1 MGNKH
6 GKPRGSSGAKARED
20 LPDAPPRPQVAPPGA
35 PASSK
40 PSTAPAPAAAASV
53 GGKPPR
59 PSTHSSHLEFK
70 LSQLDVSTIF
80 APHEI
85 QAIRK
90 HLAGLLRQSETDAIM
105 IPKDEF
111 FRFLGTTPTSLYTN
125 RLYTIFDLS
134 GKGYVTFDDLING
147 LSVLNQKATREQ
159 KLTLSFHLLDPDG
172 TGYISK
178 KVTTDVLRSCL
189 AECRELEITLSEEQI
204 ARIVNT
210 TFDEADLDR
219 NGLIDMNEY
228 QLLDAKHPGLS
239 DFLTVDAFGVLNHLE
254 KVHSMNTGIALA
266 E

>member
-1 MGNKH
+1 MGNKQ
-6 GKPRGSSGAKARED
+6 GKPRGSSASKGRSD
-20 LPDAPPRPQVAPPGA
+20 LPDARPQQQQQ
-35 PASSK
+35 
-40 PSTAPAPAAAASV
+40 STTLPPAAPVHAQQAQAPSS
-53 GGKPPR
+53 GKPPR
-59 PSTHSSHLEFK
+59 AKTNSSQLEFK

-90 HLAGLLRQSETDAIM
+90 HLAGLLGQSESDPIV

-111 FRFLGTTPTSLYTN
+111 FRFLGTTSSSLYVN

-134 GKGYVTFDDLING
+134 GNGYVTFEDLING

-159 KLTLSFHLLDPDG
+159 KLMLSFHLLDPEG
-172 TGYISK
+172 TGYITK
-178 KVTTDVLRSCL
+178 KMTTDMLRSCL
-189 AECRELEITLSEEQI
+189 AESRELEITLSEEQI
-204 ARIVNT
+204 ARIVNS
-210 TFDEADLDR
+210 TFEEADLDR

-228 QLLDAKHPGLS
+228 HALDAKHPGLS

-254 KVHSMNTGIALA
+254 KVHSMNLTGVVAT